1 MVGAVPWEVEDC
13 SNLVLRSKTSTSCA
27 AEQVRALLRSSRCAR
42 GGSREQRGSA
52 WIGYGSWAGCWRFF
66 QVLICLWF
74 G

>member
-42 GGSREQRGSA
+42 GGSREQRAARG
-52 WIGYGSWAGCWRFF
+52 
-66 QVLICLWF
+66 
-74 G
+74 